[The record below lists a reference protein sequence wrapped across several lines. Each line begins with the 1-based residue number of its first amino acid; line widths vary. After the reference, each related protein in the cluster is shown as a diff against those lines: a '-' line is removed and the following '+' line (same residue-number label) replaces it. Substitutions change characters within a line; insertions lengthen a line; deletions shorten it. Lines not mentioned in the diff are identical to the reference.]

1 MGETEVVFHAHLLRS
16 KELQPQRLFPE
27 GFLTFAQQDLR
38 TYLSESRTIF
48 SGSESQ
54 SRSVSHREVVQ

>member
-38 TYLSESRTIF
+38 TYLSESRTKYF
-48 SGSESQ
+48 QDLRVRVGLCHTG
-54 SRSVSHREVVQ
+54 R